1 MASTQELR
9 LRLLNRAIEQHPDAA
24 VNYVLRGEYWLEH
37 DNLQQAEV
45 DFSAAIALG
54 MADLETSDWGFL
66 QQALIDR
73 ARQGLRET
81 GVNFF

>member
-1 MASTQELR
+1 LASNQEIR
-9 LRLLNRAIEQHPDAA
+9 LRLLNRAVEQYPNAA
-24 VNYVLRGEYWLEH
+24 VNYVLRGEYWLEQG
-37 DNLQQAEV
+37 DFQQAEA

-54 MADLETSDWGFL
+54 MADLETSDWGFV
-66 QQALIDR
+66 QQALVDR